1 MYYHDDPVYGLH
13 VHPENSNVF
22 LTASDDGKVLLW
34 DNRNSCLNGMLT
46 LSFIIYLF
54 SKKISFLC
62 LFNRLRS
69 PQPFLHNL
77 KDESKIIVCGY
88 QREQ

>member
-1 MYYHDDPVYGLH
+1 MYLLLFSGQVVSMYYHDDPVYGLH

-34 DNRNSCLNGMLT
+34 DIRTSCLNGMLIIL

-54 SKKISFLC
+54 SKKDFISL
-62 LFNRLRS
+62 LL
-69 PQPFLHNL
+69 
-77 KDESKIIVCGY
+77 
-88 QREQ
+88 